1 MDSTP
6 LDPTAPAARKWTLF
20 WRITVVALFGLFLA
34 RAIEASRDDFLAY
47 YAAGTRA
54 LHGISPYLTEETPYR
69 YLPVTAY
76 VFVPFTLFSV
86 SVARIVFFLLNFG
99 ATITIYAAIRN
110 RLGNLATLL
119 LAVFFFRFHNHDF
132 GNSQINPMLL
142 VLFFYWWKS
151 REENIMLSTL
161 AFSAFGSFKLLPFAL
176 GLPLAVH
183 GRWREISWIG
193 LWTVVLNFLPVFFY
207 STGPI
212 VFKDWYTQ
220 LKGIDDPVMLSNIQ
234 SIQSALWWT
243 LEGHVSHAAFMIAMR
258 VFQAIFLLFV
268 VIYAPKKNQEAWRI
282 ASILAITVLISPLA
296 WKHNYLQFL
305 PLGYLWF
312 FEDPKFVEKR
322 TRILYGIS
330 MVGMVILPTAFG
342 AWNRGFADRLYFM
355 PWTGV
360 LVVILGILFARH
372 AENSSNPTAGRSP
385 PIRI

>member
-1 MDSTP
+1 
-6 LDPTAPAARKWTLF
+6 
-20 WRITVVALFGLFLA
+20 
-34 RAIEASRDDFLAY
+34 
-47 YAAGTRA
+47 
-54 LHGISPYLTEETPYR
+54 
-69 YLPVTAY
+69 
-76 VFVPFTLFSV
+76 
-86 SVARIVFFLLNFG
+86 
-99 ATITIYAAIRN
+99 
-110 RLGNLATLL
+110 
-119 LAVFFFRFHNHDF
+119 
-132 GNSQINPMLL
+132 
-142 VLFFYWWKS
+142 
-151 REENIMLSTL
+151 
-161 AFSAFGSFKLLPFAL
+161 
-176 GLPLAVH
+176 
-183 GRWREISWIG
+183 
-193 LWTVVLNFLPVFFY
+193 
-207 STGPI
+207 
-212 VFKDWYTQ
+212 
-220 LKGIDDPVMLSNIQ
+220 MLSNIQ